1 MSNVVERAWLAAAA
15 GVIAVA
21 LLLSGCAGDA
31 VDMASPATT
40 TKPAATLVDIGNGLQ
55 GPAGLVAT
63 LVSVGAPNVSAMAED
78 AEGRL
83 WFGTADYTDSG
94 SDGVYE
100 VADASAAPTRV
111 IAAQHTVLGLLWQ
124 DGELFVASKERI
136 DAYGG
141 FDGTTFA
148 TSRNVVTFQAGVGEV
163 NGIVIGPDGRL
174 RVGISAPCDSCT
186 PTVANGGTV
195 VSFSPDGSDLR
206 VDATGIRAPIGLAY
220 VPGTTTLLVTM
231 NQRDDLNT
239 ATPGD
244 WLSSVATGQDW
255 KQPACYGQGGA
266 DCEEVPTPVATLDQ
280 HGGQRRRSRDRLA
293 RTVDR
298 HIGIRRRVD
307 EGRSP
312 AHRIDRERRNVLRC
326 RRAVHHG
333 DGQADARARLLIRLT
348 TRRRL
353 GLRHDL
359 PDRRRHRLS
368 RLTSDR
374 PGHPA
379 AVVLSPGARPRGLP
393 ATGR

>member
-280 HGGQRRRSRDRLA
+280 HAAASGVA
-293 RTVDR
+293 VV
-298 HIGIRRRVD
+298 IGSLGPSIGTSAFVA
-307 EGRSP
+307 EWTKGV
-312 AHRIDRERRNVLRC
+312 VLRI
-326 RRAVHHG
+326 G
-333 DGQADARARLLIRLT
+333 LT
-348 TRRRL
+348 GSGGTYS
-353 GLRHDL
+353 G
-359 PDRRRHRLS
+359 
-368 RLTSDR
+368 
-374 PGHPA
+374 A
-379 AVVLSPGARPRGLP
+379 AVPFITGMDKPMPVLASSSGSLLVGDWASGTIYQI
-393 ATGR
+393 AAGTA